1 MANFLAGQVPTA
13 AELSLA
19 TRAGEVVG
27 RARRITDSSASTSTT
42 RVAVLELDDVPLTGG
57 RVYEIASPN
66 LNIDGGTANDDYV
79 VDILY
84 TTDGSTPTTSSAL
97 LPGSSCEII
106 QPDAARNITAHIS
119 TTYTPATDETL
130 SLLLCLR
137 HGSGTSS
144 AVIRADGTFRHIEML
159 VIDRGVDPGDTGVDL

>member
-1 MANFLAGQVPTA
+1 MADFLAGQVPTA
-13 AELSLA
+13 AELTLA
-19 TRAGEVVG
+19 MKPGQVVG

-42 RVAVLELDDVPLTGG
+42 RVAVLRLDGIAITAG
-57 RVYEIASPN
+57 RIYEISAPN
-66 LNIDGGTANDDYV
+66 LNIDGATNSDDYV

-119 TTYTPATDETL
+119 TTYTPASNETL

-144 AVIRADGTFRHIEML
+144 AVIKADGSFRHIEML
-159 VIDRGVDPGDTGVDL
+159 VIDRGVDPGDSGVDV